1 MGEVIALVL
10 WGGTTLFFVCREIK
24 QKDKRDSEEYWL
36 SELREC
42 LHGIEREFS
51 RCCLSITSEAL
62 SRKDFSYSLQTKIRD
77 LKKKY
82 SNEVHEMVIKRKG
95 QYFLKTIPDH
105 VEREYERNLSDIAD
119 IYCDILNSQWQ

>member
-10 WGGTTLFFVCREIK
+10 WVGTTLFFVCREIK
-24 QKDKRDSEEYWL
+24 QKDERDSEGYWL
-36 SELREC
+36 SDLREC
-42 LHGIEREFS
+42 LHSIEREFS

-62 SRKDFSYSLQTKIRD
+62 LQKDFSSGSQIKIRE

-82 SNEVHEMVIKRKG
+82 SNEVYEMVIKRKG

-105 VEREYERNLSDIAD
+105 VEREYERNLSEIAD
-119 IYCDILNSQWQ
+119 IYCDIINSQWQ

>member
-1 MGEVIALVL
+1 MVEAIALVL
-10 WGGTTLFFVCREIK
+10 WVGTTMFLVCREIK
-24 QKDKRDSEEYWL
+24 QRDERDSHEYWL

-42 LHGIEREFS
+42 LHSIEREFS

-62 SRKDFSYSLQTKIRD
+62 LQKDLSYAPQIKIRE

-82 SNEVHEMVIKRKG
+82 SNEVYEMVIKRKG

-105 VEREYERNLSDIAD
+105 VEREYERNLSEIAD
-119 IYCDILNSQWQ
+119 IYCDILDIQWQ